1 MISMPIEVVCLRPEA
16 DFARVDALPPPSL
29 SVRYCGPADAAVP
42 SYLKTAKGMV
52 IPAVGPKL
60 PAALFENTALKLVQV
75 TGAGVDRIDPVAVK
89 NNNIPVANIPGG
101 SNNAIAEYV
110 MTSASVLLRRLNWAD
125 AEIKAGRYAEWRARM
140 VAANLGGLEDALVG
154 IVGLGVIGLAV
165 ARLANRSGC
174 RVCYFD
180 PASPN
185 AAAAAELQAKSVSLD
200 ELLSAADVVSLHV
213 PLLPAT
219 TGLIG
224 ARELAR
230 MKSSAVLI
238 QASRGGIVDEAA
250 LATALQAG
258 KLAGAAVDVYS
269 TEPPAADLPLFALE
283 GEARNRVL
291 FTPHIG
297 GVTRQASTFLFR
309 TAWHNVERVL
319 VGGLEPLYR
328 VY

>member
-1 MISMPIEVVCLRPEA
+1 MPVEVVCLRPEA

-29 SVRYCGPADAAVP
+29 SVRYCAPTDAAVP
-42 SYLKTAKGMV
+42 SYLATAKGMV

-60 PAALFENTALKLVQV
+60 PAALFASTALKLVQV
-75 TGAGVDRIDPVAVK
+75 TGAGVDRIDPAAARS
-89 NNNIPVANIPGG
+89 NAIAVANIPGG

-110 MTSASVLLRRLNWAD
+110 MTTASVLMRRLAFAD
-125 AEIKAGRYAEWRARM
+125 AEIKAGRYTEWRARM
-140 VAANLGGLEDALVG
+140 LAANLGGLEDALIG

-165 ARLANRSGC
+165 ARLARASGC
-174 RVCYFD
+174 RVCYYD

-185 AAAAAELQAKSVSLD
+185 AAAAAELQAKSLGLD

-219 TGLIG
+219 AGLIG

-230 MKSSAVLI
+230 MKPGAVLI

-250 LATALQAG
+250 LAAALQAG
-258 KLAGAAVDVYS
+258 TLAGAAVDVYA
-269 TEPPAADLPLFALE
+269 TEPPGADNPLLRLE
-283 GEARNRVL
+283 GEARKRVL

-309 TAWHNVERVL
+309 TAWQNVARVL
-319 VGGLEPLYR
+319 IDGFEPLYR

>member
-1 MISMPIEVVCLRPEA
+1 MPIEVVCLRPEA

-29 SVRYCGPADAAVP
+29 SVRYCAPTDTAVP
-42 SYLKTAKGMV
+42 SYLKTAHGMV

-60 PAALFENTALKLVQV
+60 PAELFANTALKLVQV
-75 TGAGVDRIDPVAVK
+75 TGAGVDRIDPAAVK
-89 NNNIPVANIPGG
+89 SGNIPVANIPGG
-101 SNNAIAEYV
+101 SNSAVAEYV
-110 MTSASVLLRRLNWAD
+110 MTTASMLLRRLAWAD
-125 AEIKAGRYAEWRARM
+125 AEIKAGRYAAWRARM
-140 VAANLGGLEDALVG
+140 IADNLGGLENALIG
-154 IVGLGVIGLAV
+154 IVGMGVIGLAV
-165 ARLANRSGC
+165 ARLAQRSGC
-174 RVCYFD
+174 RVCFFD
-180 PASPN
+180 PASPQ
-185 AAAAAELQAKSVSLD
+185 AAAAAELQAKPVGLD
-200 ELLSAADVVSLHV
+200 ELLSAADVVTLHV

-230 MKSSAVLI
+230 MKSGAVLI

-250 LATALQAG
+250 LAAALQSG
-258 KLAGAAVDVYS
+258 KLSGAAVDVYG
-269 TEPPAADLPLFALE
+269 TEPPGADNPLFALE

-309 TAWHNVERVL
+309 TAWQNVERVL
-319 VGGLEPLYR
+319 VDGLAPLYR